1 MATRDFRLA
10 PKIRNVLKGLLELV
24 LFLVVCGEV
33 LFFLGI
39 WAPR

>member
-1 MATRDFRLA
+1 M
-10 PKIRNVLKGLLELV
+10 NVLKGILELV
-24 LFLVVCGEV
+24 VFVAICGEV